1 MLMYTIYNKVKL
13 DFLENKV
20 LGDYDGFISISE
32 KYTANVLRYYGFP
45 SGAVVLSV
53 TDGSPASDAGIEKG
67 DIITKFNGVEITEYP
82 VLEKVIG
89 ELQPNDKVSVT
100 IYRNGRYYTTKI
112 TIGSNNQI
120 E

>member
-1 MLMYTIYNKVKL
+1 MVQICNNIIAK
-13 DFLENKV
+13 ENSPEPYI
-20 LGDYDGFISISE
+20 GISISE

-45 SGAVVLSV
+45 AGAVVLSV
-53 TDGSPASDAGIEKG
+53 ADGSPASDAGIEKG